1 MFETALASAKRF
13 AREEDGAFLIEFG
26 LTFPVLILLSF
37 GLLEFSLV
45 VFDYQRA
52 AEATRR
58 GVRLAII
65 QEPIPNTTGLN
76 PPDEGVPATTIVCTA
91 PLGTVTCDGGSPSAN
106 ADALWAD
113 LLTEMRQAYPT
124 LTDANVAV
132 TFEGTMVGDPDD
144 VGGVFPLV
152 TVALVDVGHEM
163 MVGQLIGIDRIPFPD
178 FKATVLG
185 NGKWVNTAPPPKGT

>member
-1 MFETALASAKRF
+1 MFGQLVAYAGRF
-13 AREEDGAFLIEFG
+13 ARDEEGAFLIEFAI
-26 LTFPVLILLSF
+26 TFPVLILLSF

-65 QEPIPNTTGLN
+65 QEPIPNTTALN
-76 PPDEGVPATTIVCTA
+76 PPEEGVPATTIVCTA
-91 PLGTVTCDGGSPSAN
+91 PAGTVACTGGSPSAE

-113 LLTEMRQAYPT
+113 LLAEMREVYPT
-124 LTDANVAV
+124 LTDANVIV
-132 TFEGTMVGDPDD
+132 TFEGTRVGSPDD
-144 VGGVFPLV
+144 IGGVFPLV
-152 TVALVDVGHEM
+152 TVELTGVVHKM
-163 MVGQLIGIDRIPFPD
+163 MVGHLIYIDEIEFPN

-185 NGKWVNTAPPPKGT
+185 NGKWVNTA

>member
-1 MFETALASAKRF
+1 MFETVIAFAKRF
-13 AREEDGAFLIEFG
+13 ARDEEGAFLIEFG
-26 LTFPVLILLSF
+26 ITFPVLILLSF

-65 QEPIPNTTGLN
+65 QPPIPNTTNLN
-76 PPDEGVPATTIVCTA
+76 PPEEGVPATAIVCTKPA
-91 PLGTVTCDGGSPSAN
+91 DTVTCDGGSPSAN
-106 ADALWAD
+106 ADDLWAA
-113 LLTEMRQAYPT
+113 LLTEMQKAYPT
-124 LTDANVAV
+124 LTDQNVVV
-132 TFEGTMVGDPDD
+132 TFEGTRVGDPDD

-152 TVALVDVGHEM
+152 TVELKDVTHEMIVGH
-163 MVGQLIGIDRIPFPD
+163 LIGVTSISFPD

-185 NGKWVNTAPPPKGT
+185 NGKWVNTA